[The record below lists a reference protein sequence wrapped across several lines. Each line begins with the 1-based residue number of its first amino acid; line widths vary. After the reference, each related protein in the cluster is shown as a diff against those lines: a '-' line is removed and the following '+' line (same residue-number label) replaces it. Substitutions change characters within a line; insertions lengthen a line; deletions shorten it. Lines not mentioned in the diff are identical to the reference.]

1 MTDPPAPRRGEI
13 WLAELDKLRPV
24 VVLTRD
30 PLGQFLHS
38 VIVAPVT
45 STVRSIATE
54 VAVGVGD
61 GFDVPSVANLDN
73 LTLIDRGRLV
83 RQVGVVQ
90 PETLTRICRAVV
102 VAVGCA

>member
-24 VVLTRD
+24 IVLTRD

-38 VIVAPVT
+38 VIVAPIT

-61 GFDVPSVANLDN
+61 GIDIPSVANLDN
-73 LTLIDRGRLV
+73 LMLLDRGRLV
-83 RQVGVVQ
+83 RQVGVAQ
-90 PETLTRICRAVV
+90 PETLARVCRAVSI
-102 VAVGCA
+102 AVGCA